1 MEENKLPVKIIV
13 AAHKAY
19 PMPDDA
25 MYLPV
30 HVGAEGKLDDQG
42 NPLDLGYAKDNEGDH
57 ISGKN
62 YGFCELTGLYWAW
75 KNLDTRFLGLVHYRR
90 YFCTRKQILSYR
102 ELEPL
107 LRNYSVFVP
116 RKRRYYIESLYS
128 HYAHTHY
135 AEHLDITREIVKE
148 KYPEY
153 LNTYDKVLRRTGG
166 YMFNMFI
173 MRKDYLDCYC
183 GWLFDILFE
192 LEKRV
197 DASSLSGFQA
207 RFFGRVSE
215 ILFNVWL
222 EQMTSLGRIGSKE
235 IRELGYVFTDKVNW
249 AKKGSAFLKAKFL
262 GKKYEES
269 F

>member
-1 MEENKLPVKIIV
+1 MEANNLSVTIIV

-19 PMPDDA
+19 PMPDDP

-42 NPLDLGYAKDNEGDH
+42 HPLDLGYVKDNEGDH

-75 KNLDTRFLGLVHYRR
+75 KNLDVRFLGLVHYRR
-90 YFCTRKQILSYR
+90 YFGARKRILCYR

-107 LRNYSVFVP
+107 LSSYSVFVP

-153 LNTYDKVLRRTGG
+153 LNTYDKVLRQTGG

-173 MRKDYLDCYC
+173 MRRDYLDGYC
-183 GWLFDILFE
+183 RWLFDILFE

-197 DASSLSGFQA
+197 DSSSLSEFQA

-222 EQMTSLGRIGSKE
+222 EQMIRTGRIGRKE
-235 IRELGYVFTDKVNW
+235 IRELGYLFTEKTAWV
-249 AKKGSAFLKAKFL
+249 KKGGAFLKAKFL